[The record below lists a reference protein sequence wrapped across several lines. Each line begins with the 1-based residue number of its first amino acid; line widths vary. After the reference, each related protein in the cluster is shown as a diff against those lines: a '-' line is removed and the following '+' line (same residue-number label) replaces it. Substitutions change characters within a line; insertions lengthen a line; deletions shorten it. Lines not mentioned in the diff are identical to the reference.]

1 MTREQLMLALQLG
14 HRKCVQ
20 ASGTIPHHCSVSHG
34 GFETLMGMDQFSYDR
49 PATRTARINGV
60 SLWVT
65 REMSDQHIVAV
76 AADGKSYRVDR
87 DCKTLDDI
95 PASNYRIPI
104 RTLQQFQANESYL
117 LSRYPTSKLSEAL
130 TIEK

>member
-20 ASGTIPHHCSVSHG
+20 ASGKPPNQYCVSHG
-34 GFETLMGMDQFSYDR
+34 GFETLMDVDQFVYMGS
-49 PATRTARINGV
+49 ATRTARINGV
-60 SLWVT
+60 PLRITVGL
-65 REMSDQHIVAV
+65 SDHHIVAV